1 MDSIEKCAEG
11 ELMTKEKIKAFI
23 VDHFLFGERGLEDDE
38 PLFESGI
45 IDSLGLIKL
54 LAFIEET
61 FNVSLNMSEIDIEDF
76 NTLDDILKT
85 IKRKMDQS
93 CS

>member
-1 MDSIEKCAEG
+1 MDSMKKCAEG
-11 ELMTKEKIKAFI
+11 GQMAKEKIKNFI
-23 VDHFLFGERGLEDDE
+23 VENFLFGEGELEDDE

-61 FNVSLNMSEIDIEDF
+61 FNISLNMSEIDIEDF

-93 CS
+93 R